1 MRTARVIACVSIAFA
16 MPFLLWGCGKP
27 DDQTTEETGT
37 DSAQSEPLAP
47 DSEAP
52 PATASASNGAP
63 ATAQTGGNMG
73 QLDKQIEEVRAAFL
87 SLQQVCKA
95 NDIDGY
101 VAFWDDETKREID
114 GRALTVAERRERR
127 RQRLLEKP
135 EDLEEIASA
144 TIESIE
150 ADTTQAEKL
159 DQLHGQKVEGTMIVV
174 CTDGPALLFH
184 ETANGWKLFTK
195 STSSYF
201 REGQ

>member
-1 MRTARVIACVSIAFA
+1 MRMYRSIVSIVALA
-16 MPFLLWGCGKP
+16 AISSLLWGCAKK
-27 DDQTTEETGT
+27 DDGTTADPGT
-37 DSAQSEPLAP
+37 DSAHSMPSAADSGRAASEPAAP
-47 DSEAP
+47 TTEGDTNANAP
-52 PATASASNGAP
+52 
-63 ATAQTGGNMG
+63 Q
-73 QLDKQIEEVRAAFL
+73 KKIEEARAAFL
-87 SLQQVCKA
+87 ALQQVCKA

-101 VAFWDDETKREID
+101 VAFWDDETKKEID

-159 DQLHGQKVEGTMIVV
+159 EQLHGQKVEGTMIVV
-174 CTDGPALLFH
+174 FTDGPALLFH